1 MKQMKYKSG
10 EKRHKEEAGDGEAVK
25 KVRTAECVDATNRK
39 LAQINL
45 LHNEWRALG
54 GGGISG
60 FEFFLIGV
68 LKAGFMTEMCICPY
82 KDGGCK

>member
-54 GGGISG
+54 GGVYQDLS
-60 FEFFLIGV
+60 FFNWCVESRIH
-68 LKAGFMTEMCICPY
+68 
-82 KDGGCK
+82 DGNVHLSVQRRWM